1 MLARVAALVC
11 LLVPGGALQITS
23 SRRAVITG
31 LAALTPLTPQLAN
44 AEVCLGKCAED
55 PAKVAARKAIQEQ
68 AGNKP
73 YAFRLEPSQCR
84 MACSSLPRL
93 EPSPCRW
100 AVPVRAVSS
109 GP

>member
-73 YAFRLEPSQCR
+73 YAFRLEPSAG
-84 MACSSLPRL
+84 MACSSLSAARTQ
-93 EPSPCRW
+93 S
-100 AVPVRAVSS
+100 VPL
-109 GP
+109 GWCGL

>member
-84 MACSSLPRL
+84 MACSSL
-93 EPSPCRW
+93 S
-100 AVPVRAVSS
+100 AA
-109 GP
+109 